1 MYQRGEVVLYSAHG
15 VCRITDIVRKTM
27 AGETAEY
34 YVLQPIYE
42 EGSTLFLPTGNEK
55 LTAKMRRTP
64 PAEELL
70 TLIRE
75 LPDQPSLW
83 LEEESA
89 RRDTFRDII
98 ARGDCSELMRMVRT
112 LHLQRRRQQEKGKH
126 LRLSDER
133 FLKEAEKMLHD
144 EFALVFHLDRDEVEP
159 FILQQIPE
167 EKRA

>member
-55 LTAKMRRTP
+55 LTAKMRRIP

-89 RRDTFRDII
+89 RRDTFRTSS
-98 ARGDCSELMRMVRT
+98 RGANAPS
-112 LHLQRRRQQEKGKH
+112 
-126 LRLSDER
+126 
-133 FLKEAEKMLHD
+133 
-144 EFALVFHLDRDEVEP
+144 
-159 FILQQIPE
+159 
-167 EKRA
+167 